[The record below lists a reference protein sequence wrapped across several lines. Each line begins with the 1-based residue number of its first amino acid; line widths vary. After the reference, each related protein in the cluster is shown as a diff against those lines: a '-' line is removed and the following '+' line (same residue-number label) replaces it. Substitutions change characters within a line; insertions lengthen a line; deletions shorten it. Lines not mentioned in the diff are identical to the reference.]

1 MGRFLTQI
9 ILPLL
14 LLIAASLSWSLISLV
29 NLMAFLFVQYVTS
42 EIGIQS
48 RNRGFLSRFL
58 LIFSLLVLLS
68 HAMFQAILAI
78 QGAQW
83 NVEDAQWVDL
93 IGLPTVHSTSLPAI
107 AFIVV
112 HVLLALITS
121 SDIFGNKVN
130 MEERAYVLRN
140 FSSPMEHL
148 GSKLRG
154 ACWLL
159 LPIIQL
165 SVGVSHP
172 SWIYLP
178 YFIGSCVGL
187 VDWSLN
193 SNCLGLFRW
202 WNYFLPY
209 AVSNIFLLFIYQLP
223 IEFPDIFEGFAGFI
237 GLYKISSLSV
247 WSESCSGLFLL
258 LFYVM
263 LAYIRCDLAAAG
275 NVMSL
280 NNCHLVEPFLPSSHF
295 SDIRRSRSGLRNIN
309 LLSRGAA
316 FRIFTINFFTYGF
329 PISLFALAYWSFQF
343 ASLFSFGLIAYVGY
357 ILSAF
362 PSLFYFHR
370 LNSLLL
376 IFILSWATSTYVFN
390 VAFTFCNQ
398 KLQQDNEVWETLGLW
413 HYSSP
418 GLYLFAQFCLGG
430 LVAVGNLVNSSVFFC
445 LPDGADG
452 SFSDDSTLEEKEETK
467 VLIVATIVWLFSKCS
482 RTIVMTIIF
491 LIAVKP
497 GFIHALYIVF
507 FMLYLLMPT
516 IDRRMRQALILLCE
530 VHFALLYILEL
541 NLFAEVLKSQE
552 SLPGKMLSQLGLLE
566 YDSTGDF
573 VKIVLLACFCAI
585 HNHGFDLLFS
595 LSAILQHAPCLPLG
609 FSILKAGL
617 NKSVLLSVY
626 ISKYGGNPR
635 HCSSHDRRIAA
646 YLGSIGQHFLSMYHS
661 FGTYIAFLTIL
672 LTVFLVPPNYISF
685 GYLVFLL
692 FWVTGRQ
699 ILGKTRRRLWVPLK
713 LYSAIVFLLT
723 YGLSVSLGFRSW
735 LSSLADLY
743 SSFGFNP
750 KASIFENVWDC
761 LAVLIVMQLHSYERR
776 QSESLSSD
784 DYDKPD
790 YNTCSFMRRLLVI
803 HNEKILL
810 ISLFYASLSP
820 VSIFG
825 LIYLLGLVISSTLP
839 KSCRIPSKFF
849 LAYSGILLMVE
860 YLFQIWG
867 GQAGMFPGQKHYLLS
882 QLLGLHLFKPDF
894 WSLEYGLR
902 GKILVIFSCMLQ
914 YVVFRWVENLAGT
927 LGSKGNW
934 EEVFT
939 LFGPAYQNPTPISS
953 PDDIT
958 KLPTTREP
966 LLPRQNEDERV
977 FPSFIPY
984 VPQDTDILPSGDTK
998 SFTDPKQPNNN
1009 LSSNSEGSGKWKKQR
1024 VMFLR
1029 KERLQMQKTLLKVY
1043 MKFWIENMFNLFG
1056 LELNMITLLLC
1067 SFAILNAI
1075 SLLYIAALAA
1085 CILMKRHVI
1094 QRLWH
1099 IFVVLFASVLILE
1112 YLASCTYLISPK
1124 EVDTWDVDMSCHDCW
1139 KKSNVFFDY
1148 CLKCWLG
1155 VIVDDHRMLVSY
1167 WAVFMIS
1174 CFKLR
1179 ADQLSNLYNSHMYQ
1193 QIASFRK
1200 NTCVLS
1206 DLSFE
1211 TKYMWTFLDFLR
1223 LESYCHLLD
1232 FVLSLVLVTGTLEYD
1247 LLHLGYLC
1255 FALVFFRMR
1264 LEILKKKNEIFGW
1277 LRVYNFVLI
1286 VLSLAYQSPFV
1297 GDANE
1302 GKCNTSDYIYEII
1315 GFYKY
1320 DYGFKIT
1327 SRSALVEIIIFASV
1341 SLQSYMFASTEF
1353 DYVSKYLEAEKARAE
1368 LLEQEKKAAWKTKQ
1382 LLHIR
1387 RVEELKNQ
1395 RNLQVEKI
1403 KAEML
1408 NLQTELQRT
1417 ISSDDCGTTSSQS
1430 EGWRMSSMGS
1440 YNGYS
1445 CNEGNS
1451 CRNFD
1456 SLNVEITESRNLNK
1470 SSPTSVKSDQKDPL
1484 HDIREHKEIK
1494 LVSFDDLDKKETEKL
1509 QDTENPLKS
1518 ALQLFG
1524 DGVSHVQS
1532 LGNLAVNN
1540 LVSMLNID
1548 VEELISEEKYDED
1561 GEYYEIE
1568 SQNMRCNGME
1578 LTFSIHSDCGA
1589 AEALHAYISM
1599 LLRYMWAQIR
1609 SHNDIVCYCCFVLIF
1624 LWNFSLQS
1632 MFYLAGLFLY
1642 ALCVHAG
1649 PSNVFWVIVLI
1660 YTELCILLQ
1669 YLYQIN
1675 IQHCGFSIELSFLQ
1689 EIGFPGHKVTS
1700 SLVTANWPLFL
1711 VYLFTLLQSAITARD
1726 CEWAVI
1732 REFGSF
1738 RNRNFNLGVAS
1749 TSFNWWEM
1757 VKKLLVSLIEV
1768 TKLILNCLFRYW
1780 KSLIEGAETP
1790 PYFVQLS
1797 MRVEA
1802 WPEDGIQSER
1812 VGSKINKLLKV
1823 VHNRRL
1829 RDSSSNH
1836 YAASRIRVQSIE
1848 QSPENPNIALAVL
1861 EVLYASP
1868 LVEGIPVEW
1877 HQSRTP
1883 AADVAEE
1890 LLGGHRGGIFEE
1902 IGFPYPILSIIWG
1915 GKKEIDLYAYV
1926 FCADLFVFFLVAI
1939 FYQSVIKN
1947 KSEFLEV
1954 YQLED
1959 QFPKEFVFILMIIF
1973 FLIVLDRVI
1982 YLRIYGTGKVVLYI
1996 FNLVLFTFAVT
2007 EYAWSTEPSQQH
2019 SGRFA
2024 LRCIYL
2030 MKAISLALQAV
2041 QIRYGIPNKGTLYQQ
2056 FLTSSVS
2063 RINFLAFRVYR
2074 GLPFLHELRCVLDW
2088 SCTTTSLTM
2097 YDWLKLEDIHS
2108 SLFLAKCDADL
2119 NRANHKQGQKQT
2131 KMTKF
2136 CNGICLFIVLIGVIW
2151 APMLMYSS
2159 GNPTNIANPIKDASV
2174 RVDIKTVSGR
2184 LTLFETT
2191 LCKMVSGE
2199 ELGSRANF
2207 DPHGYLKTYDENDV
2221 QLICCEADASS
2232 MWLVPP
2238 VVQAKFIRS
2247 LGWSMDIIFSWKFI
2261 RDRPKSKEAV
2271 KYEIVVQDHDSPE
2284 VEEVVRV
2291 LRGNTDSF
2299 AIYDI
2304 YPRYFRVTGSGDVRL
2319 IEEAVEL
2326 VSANL
2331 TLHRGYPGWWSFD
2344 DISPLEMTDYCG
2356 QAGPV
2361 AVIVSEETPQGIL
2374 GETLS
2379 HSSIWGLYI
2388 TFVLAV
2394 GRFIR
2399 LQCSDLRMRIPFENL
2414 PSCDR
2419 LLAICE
2425 NIYAARAEG
2434 ELEVEEVLYWTLVK
2448 IYRSPHMLLEYT
2460 KPD

>member
-1 MGRFLTQI
+1 M
-9 ILPLL
+9 
-14 LLIAASLSWSLISLV
+14 
-29 NLMAFLFVQYVTS
+29 
-42 EIGIQS
+42 QS

-68 HAMFQAILAI
+68 HASFHIILAI
-78 QGAQW
+78 QGVQW
-83 NVEDAQWVDL
+83 NVEDGQWAEL
-93 IGLPTVHSTSLPAI
+93 IGLKSVHSTTQSAI
-107 AFIVV
+107 GFIVV
-112 HVLLALITS
+112 HVLVALTAS
-121 SDIFGNKVN
+121 CDILGNKVN
-130 MEERAYVLRN
+130 MEGSAYFLRN
-140 FSSPMEHL
+140 LSSPLENL
-148 GSKLRG
+148 DSELRG
-154 ACWLL
+154 AYWLL

-165 SVGVSHP
+165 GVGISHP
-172 SWIYLP
+172 SWVSLP

-209 AVSNIFLLFIYQLP
+209 AVSNIFLLYIYQLP
-223 IEFPDIFEGFAGFI
+223 VEFPDIFKGFAAFI

-263 LAYIRCDLAAAG
+263 LAYIRCDLAETG
-275 NVMSL
+275 NIISL
-280 NNCHLVEPFLPSSHF
+280 NNCHLAEPLLPSSHF
-295 SDIRRSRSGLRNIN
+295 FLIRRSRSGIRHIN
-309 LLSRGAA
+309 LLSRGAV

-362 PSLFYFHR
+362 PSLFQFHR

-390 VAFTFCNQ
+390 VAFTFYNQ
-398 KLQQDNEVWETLGLW
+398 KIQKDKEIWETVGLW
-413 HYSSP
+413 HYSFP
-418 GLYLFAQFCLGG
+418 GLYLVAQFCLGV
-430 LVAVGNLVNSSVFFC
+430 LVAVGNLVNSSVFFY
-445 LPDGADG
+445 LPDGADQ
-452 SFSDDSTLEEKEETK
+452 SFSDDSTVEEKEETK
-467 VLIVATIVWLFSKCS
+467 VLIVATLVWLFSKCS
-482 RTIVMTIIF
+482 RAIVMTIIL

-497 GFIHALYIVF
+497 GFIHALYIIF
-507 FMLYLLMPT
+507 FMLYLLRPT
-516 IDRRMRQALILLCE
+516 IDRRLRHALILLCE
-530 VHFALLYILEL
+530 VHFALLYILQL
-541 NLFAEVLKSQE
+541 NLFAEMLKSQE
-552 SLPGKMLSQLGLLE
+552 SWPGKMLSHLGLLE
-566 YDSTGDF
+566 YDSTEDF
-573 VKIVLLACFCAI
+573 LKIVLLACFCAI
-585 HNHGFDLLFS
+585 HNHGFDILFS
-595 LSAILQHAPCLPLG
+595 FSAILQHAPCLPFG

-626 ISKYGGNPR
+626 ISKSGGFPR

-661 FGTYIAFLTIL
+661 VGTYIAFLTTL

-699 ILGKTRRRLWVPLK
+699 IMGTTRRRLWVPLK
-713 LYSAIVFLLT
+713 LYSVFVFLLT

-735 LSSLADLY
+735 LSSVVDLY

-750 KASIFENVWDC
+750 QASAFENVWDS
-761 LAVLIVMQLHSYERR
+761 LAVLIVMQLHSYERG

-784 DYDKPD
+784 DNYKSD
-790 YNTCSFMRRLLVI
+790 YNTCSFMRRLLVM

-825 LIYLLGLVISSTLP
+825 FIYLLGLVISSTLP
-839 KSCRIPSKFF
+839 KSCRVPSKFF

-867 GQAGMFPGQKHYLLS
+867 GQAGMFPGQKHYRLS

-902 GKILVIFSCMLQ
+902 GNILVIFSCMLQ
-914 YVVFRWVENLAGT
+914 YVVFRWVENLPGT
-927 LGSKGNW
+927 LGSEGNW
-934 EEVFT
+934 EEIFT
-939 LFGPAYQNPTPISS
+939 LFGPAYQTPTTKSS
-953 PDDIT
+953 PNDVT

-966 LLPRQNEDERV
+966 LLQRQNEDERV
-977 FPSFIPY
+977 FPSFKSC
-984 VPQDTDILPSGDTK
+984 VPQDTDTLPSGETR
-998 SFTDPKQPNNN
+998 SVTDANQPNNN
-1009 LSSNSEGSGKWKKQR
+1009 FPGISEGSGKWNKMR
-1024 VMFLR
+1024 VICMR

-1099 IFVVLFASVLILE
+1099 IFVLSFALVLILE
-1112 YLASCTYLISPK
+1112 YLASCTYLNYPK
-1124 EVDTWDVDMSCHDCW
+1124 KVDTWDVDLSCHDCW
-1139 KKSNVFFDY
+1139 KNANIFYDY

-1179 ADQLSNLYNSHMYQ
+1179 ADQLSNLCNSHMYQ
-1193 QIASFRK
+1193 QIASFKK

-1211 TKYMWTFLDFLR
+1211 TRYMWTFLDFLR

-1232 FVLSLVLVTGTLEYD
+1232 FVLSLILVTGTLEYD

-1264 LEILKKKNEIFGW
+1264 LEILKKKNEIFSW
-1277 LRVYNFVLI
+1277 LRVYNFILI

-1297 GDANE
+1297 GDASE

-1327 SRSALVEIIIFASV
+1327 SRSALVEIIIFALV

-1353 DYVSKYLEAEKARAE
+1353 DYVSKYLEAEKIRAE
-1368 LLEQEKKAAWKTKQ
+1368 FLEQEKKAAWKTKQ

-1395 RNLQVEKI
+1395 RNLQVEKM

-1417 ISSDDCGTTSSQS
+1417 ISSEDCGTVSSPSEEWKTSS
-1430 EGWRMSSMGS
+1430 MNS
-1440 YNGYS
+1440 YNGNS
-1445 CNEGNS
+1445 CNEEKR
-1451 CRNFD
+1451 CKNFD
-1456 SLNVEITESRNLNK
+1456 SLNFEHTESRSLDK
-1470 SSPTSVKSDQKDPL
+1470 SSPTSEQSEQRDSL
-1484 HDIREHKEIK
+1484 HGIREHKEINI
-1494 LVSFDDLDKKETEKL
+1494 VSFDNLDKKETKKL
-1509 QDTENPLKS
+1509 RDTENPLTS

-1524 DGVSHVQS
+1524 DGVSQVQS

-1540 LVSMLNID
+1540 LVSLLNID
-1548 VEELISEEKYDED
+1548 VEELISEEKFDED

-1568 SQNMRCNGME
+1568 SQNMRCNGLE

-1599 LLRYMWAQIR
+1599 LLRYMWAQMR

-1649 PSNVFWVIVLI
+1649 PSYVFWVIILI

-1675 IQHCGFSIELSFLQ
+1675 IQHCGFNIQLSFLQ

-1711 VYLFTLLQSAITARD
+1711 VYLFTLLQSSITARD

-1738 RNRNFNLGVAS
+1738 RTRNSHLGETS
-1749 TSFNWWEM
+1749 TSYNCFE
-1757 VKKLLVSLIEV
+1757 KFESLLISLIKV
-1768 TKLILNCLFRYW
+1768 TKLILNSLYRYW
-1780 KSLIEGAETP
+1780 QSLIEGAETP

-1802 WPEDGIQSER
+1802 WPEDGIQPEK
-1812 VGSKINKLLKV
+1812 VGLKINKLLKI
-1823 VHNRRL
+1823 VHKRRS
-1829 RDSSSNH
+1829 RDSGSNH

-1861 EVLYASP
+1861 EVLYASS

-1877 HQSRTP
+1877 HHSLTP

-1890 LLGGHRGGIFEE
+1890 LLGGLRGGIFEE
-1902 IGFPYPILSIIWG
+1902 IGFPYPVLSIIWG

-1926 FCADLFVFFLVAI
+1926 FCADLVVFFLVAI

-1982 YLRIYGTGKVVLYI
+1982 YLRIFGTGKVILYI

-2007 EYAWSTEPSQQH
+2007 KYAWSTEPSKQH

-2024 LRCIYL
+2024 LRSIYL

-2041 QIRYGIPNKGTLYQQ
+2041 QIRYGIPNRGTLYQQ
-2056 FLTSSVS
+2056 FLTSGVS

-2074 GLPFLHELRCVLDW
+2074 ALPFLHELRCVLDW

-2131 KMTKF
+2131 KTTKF

-2174 RVDIKTVSGR
+2174 RVDIKTTSGR

-2191 LCKMVSGE
+2191 LCKMLSGD
-2199 ELGSRANF
+2199 ELDIRANF

-2221 QLICCEADASS
+2221 QLICCQADASS

-2238 VVQAKFIRS
+2238 VVQAKFIQS
-2247 LGWSMDIIFSWKFI
+2247 LSWSMDIIFTWKFI
-2261 RDRPKSKEAV
+2261 RDRPKSKEVV
-2271 KYEIVVQDHDSPE
+2271 KYEIVVEDHDSPK

-2291 LRGNTDSF
+2291 LHGTTDAFS
-2299 AIYDI
+2299 IYDI

-2331 TLHRGYPGWWSFD
+2331 TLHRAGSPGWWSFD
-2344 DISPLEMTDYCG
+2344 DISPLEASDYCG
-2356 QAGPV
+2356 PAGPV